1 MNNVIELLLTLQ
13 NLEMGPKPNSPE
25 NETEIRRLRQKIP
38 PQIMGHYDRLRA
50 RDKKG
55 VGLVRNGACA
65 ECHMRL
71 ASGVYA
77 ELLRRED
84 VVLCDSCG
92 RYLLPAKDE
101 KPPAASSAPA
111 PAPAS
116 TRPKTGRKARRK
128 NPPNPPAA

>member
-13 NLEMGPKPNSPE
+13 NLEMGPKLNSPE

-38 PQIMGHYDRLRA
+38 PQIISHYDRLRA
-50 RDKKG
+50 REKKG
-55 VGLVRNGACA
+55 VALERNGTCT

-77 ELLRRED
+77 ELLRGED

-92 RYLLPAKDE
+92 RYLLHAKIE
-101 KPPAASSAPA
+101 KPPSAP
-111 PAPAS
+111 PAPEPKPP
-116 TRPKTGRKARRK
+116 RPKTARKGRRK